1 MLESMFAKS
10 TISGSRAAFSMN
22 VVPFATTAAMSV
34 FSVAPTLGNSSITWA
49 PCRPFGVVEVDA

>member
-34 FSVAPTLGNSSITWA
+34 FSVAPTLGNSSIT
-49 PCRPFGVVEVDA
+49 